1 MAISSTTKSKL
12 SDKEME
18 YHREYMK
25 KYTMQSS
32 DLEKHEMRYKDHY
45 ELLNI
50 PRDAPHNEIRKA
62 YHKLALECH
71 PDRKP
76 SAEALARWE
85 GVPAAYAILSN
96 PNDRAEYDATLAT
109 RDALVTFYRAY
120 NPAKLDNVTIQTII
134 DGWHDREVELSEML
148 NAKYEVAPHQ
158 GITKNCQR
166 ASAIS
171 MSSEKSR
178 KIALDSQTYKSKDA
192 GNAEITWTGSL
203 SSAFCCKGVLSCL
216 FSSSYYGVN
225 TTSPGVLTVHGDW
238 DTPGQIRQANLDSPA
253 TPSQILSSVNPEF
266 ESDENN
272 DSSTATTPNVTVA
285 AAQE

>member
-1 MAISSTTKSKL
+1 MAISSTTKNKL

-25 KYTMQSS
+25 KYKMQSS

-50 PRDAPHNEIRKA
+50 PRDAPHNEIRKV

-134 DGWHDREVELSEML
+134 DGWHGREVELL
-148 NAKYEVAPHQ
+148 R
-158 GITKNCQR
+158 C
-166 ASAIS
+166 
-171 MSSEKSR
+171 
-178 KIALDSQTYKSKDA
+178 
-192 GNAEITWTGSL
+192 
-203 SSAFCCKGVLSCL
+203 
-216 FSSSYYGVN
+216 
-225 TTSPGVLTVHGDW
+225 
-238 DTPGQIRQANLDSPA
+238 
-253 TPSQILSSVNPEF
+253 
-266 ESDENN
+266 
-272 DSSTATTPNVTVA
+272 
-285 AAQE
+285 